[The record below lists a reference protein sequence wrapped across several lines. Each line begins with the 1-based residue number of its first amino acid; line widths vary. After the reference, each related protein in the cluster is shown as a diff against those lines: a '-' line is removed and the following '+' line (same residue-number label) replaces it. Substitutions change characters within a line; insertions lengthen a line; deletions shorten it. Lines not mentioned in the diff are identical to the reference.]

1 MADEK
6 KTILI
11 DIEVDDRDFD
21 KEIGQVNT
29 QLKENREQ
37 IKELSKDYA
46 KNATEIAK
54 LEQENKQLS
63 ATKRD
68 LIKQNQT
75 ENNSLNALRL
85 RLAQLTKERNNLDTS
100 LEGNAQ
106 KFSQLQRE
114 IKATSDEIKG
124 FEQEGGDFRRNVGNY
139 TASIEEAIGQ
149 QQVFGVGIGD
159 LGSKVG
165 LVTAG
170 VGALAAGVLALG
182 QAWASSAR
190 GARALERASDRL
202 TSVNVSLGNAIA
214 DLIGDTGKVSLLDK
228 ALFQL
233 QAATLG
239 LASAT
244 KSQAIVA
251 LKEQQREF
259 ESVSTAIESQKKTL
273 LDAAEA
279 QRQVRDDDRKSIE
292 ERIAANERLGKTL
305 LVREEIVSKVLDS
318 QIENI
323 RTQLKFDKDN
333 LVLQEQLNKLLFE
346 REDLREETRGF
357 LSEQLVEENALL
369 KEQRDELL
377 AIKVVE
383 LELLKESGAERE
395 ELLKKGLEILNQ
407 QEQLELD
414 VVGSNEKRKQEVRLR
429 FQLERLRL
437 EKEYAEQIQEVDKET
452 TEKKIDFDA
461 EYRRIQREARKQ
473 ALAEEKKTNDEIK
486 AQEEALEAFRMNAAG
501 RTLSAISGLLEEGSL
516 AQKRA
521 AQAAVIADSAAAAIG
536 IFKSSTSLPEPAAT
550 ANRIIQ
556 LASLAAA
563 TKQSLSAINSSGQ
576 GASSIAGGTTTGAS
590 RSSSIAGN
598 GLAIVQPQLLS
609 QFSQPVQNQVGLEQ
623 ASGNVSLPPIYVDVT
638 DINKAQNARQAKV
651 TEGSLV

>member
-1 MADEK
+1 M
-6 KTILI
+6 
-11 DIEVDDRDFD
+11 
-21 KEIGQVNT
+21 
-29 QLKENREQ
+29 
-37 IKELSKDYA
+37 
-46 KNATEIAK
+46 
-54 LEQENKQLS
+54 
-63 ATKRD
+63 
-68 LIKQNQT
+68 
-75 ENNSLNALRL
+75 
-85 RLAQLTKERNNLDTS
+85 
-100 LEGNAQ
+100 
-106 KFSQLQRE
+106 
-114 IKATSDEIKG
+114 
-124 FEQEGGDFRRNVGNY
+124 
-139 TASIEEAIGQ
+139 
-149 QQVFGVGIGD
+149 
-159 LGSKVG
+159 
-165 LVTAG
+165 
-170 VGALAAGVLALG
+170 
-182 QAWASSAR
+182 
-190 GARALERASDRL
+190 
-202 TSVNVSLGNAIA
+202 
-214 DLIGDTGKVSLLDK
+214 
-228 ALFQL
+228 
-233 QAATLG
+233 
-239 LASAT
+239 
-244 KSQAIVA
+244 
-251 LKEQQREF
+251 
-259 ESVSTAIESQKKTL
+259 
-273 LDAAEA
+273 
-279 QRQVRDDDRKSIE
+279 
-292 ERIAANERLGKTL
+292 
-305 LVREEIVSKVLDS
+305 
-318 QIENI
+318 
-323 RTQLKFDKDN
+323 
-333 LVLQEQLNKLLFE
+333 
-346 REDLREETRGF
+346 REETRGF

-461 EYRRIQREARKQ
+461 EYRRIQREGRKQ

-486 AQEEALEAFRMNAAG
+486 AQEEALESFRMNAAG

-521 AQAAVIADSAAAAIG
+521 AQAAVIANSAAAAIG

-550 ANRIIQ
+550 ANRILQ

-576 GASSIAGGTTTGAS
+576 GASSISGGTTTGAS

>member
-251 LKEQQREF
+251 LKEEQRQF
-259 ESVSTAIESQKKTL
+259 EATATAIESQKKTL

>member
-100 LEGNAQ
+100 LEGNAE

-473 ALAEEKKTNDEIK
+473 ALAEEKQTNDEIK

>member
-100 LEGNAQ
+100 LEGNAE

-292 ERIAANERLGKTL
+292 ERIAANERLGETL

>member
-46 KNATEIAK
+46 TNATEIAK
-54 LEQENKQLS
+54 LEQKNKQLS

-85 RLAQLTKERNNLDTS
+85 RLAQLTKERNNIDTS

-124 FEQEGGDFRRNVGNY
+124 YEQEGGDFRRNVGNY

-233 QAATLG
+233 QARTLG

-251 LKEQQREF
+251 LKEEQRQF
-259 ESVSTAIESQKKTL
+259 EATATAIESQKKTL

-292 ERIAANERLGKTL
+292 ERIAANERLGETL
-305 LVREEIVSKVLDS
+305 LVNV
-318 QIENI
+318 
-323 RTQLKFDKDN
+323 
-333 LVLQEQLNKLLFE
+333 
-346 REDLREETRGF
+346 
-357 LSEQLVEENALL
+357 
-369 KEQRDELL
+369 
-377 AIKVVE
+377 
-383 LELLKESGAERE
+383 
-395 ELLKKGLEILNQ
+395 
-407 QEQLELD
+407 
-414 VVGSNEKRKQEVRLR
+414 
-429 FQLERLRL
+429 
-437 EKEYAEQIQEVDKET
+437 
-452 TEKKIDFDA
+452 KI
-461 EYRRIQREARKQ
+461 
-473 ALAEEKKTNDEIK
+473 
-486 AQEEALEAFRMNAAG
+486 
-501 RTLSAISGLLEEGSL
+501 
-516 AQKRA
+516 
-521 AQAAVIADSAAAAIG
+521 
-536 IFKSSTSLPEPAAT
+536 
-550 ANRIIQ
+550 
-556 LASLAAA
+556 
-563 TKQSLSAINSSGQ
+563 
-576 GASSIAGGTTTGAS
+576 
-590 RSSSIAGN
+590 
-598 GLAIVQPQLLS
+598 
-609 QFSQPVQNQVGLEQ
+609 
-623 ASGNVSLPPIYVDVT
+623 
-638 DINKAQNARQAKV
+638 
-651 TEGSLV
+651 